1 MSTAEVAGQPM
12 FRKNWPPGQPV
23 RQPTGEG
30 EFDVELIDQVREMGI
45 DIVSVDDPAQATQ
58 GGIWVVGSRD
68 PETGLL
74 SGAVTAGTHSRIS
87 MSDSGLVEAH

>member
-1 MSTAEVAGQPM
+1 
-12 FRKNWPPGQPV
+12 
-23 RQPTGEG
+23 
-30 EFDVELIDQVREMGI
+30 MGI
-45 DIVSVDDPAQATQ
+45 DIVSVDDPAQATE